1 MLELY
6 LMPDLEPRHS
16 SMVGPVPGSLQL
28 GQLRSGLKA
37 QVDCFP
43 ACCLYWTAVLLVV
56 CQVWILGTNILWM
69 PDYVTVL
76 LSVVCF
82 LRKIFIFHY
91 IEIFLFLFSL
101 NHEMLTLSLSGQD
114 SLLIN
119 NWQIENKQIFR
130 F

>member
-1 MLELY
+1 
-6 LMPDLEPRHS
+6 
-16 SMVGPVPGSLQL
+16 
-28 GQLRSGLKA
+28 
-37 QVDCFP
+37 
-43 ACCLYWTAVLLVV
+43 
-56 CQVWILGTNILWM
+56 M

-119 NWQIENKQIFR
+119 N
-130 F
+130 